1 MKSKHHFLKKIV
13 VSMAVMFGFILQTTP
28 DCFAS
33 GYTVTIPINQT
44 ADIPQ
49 GINNQFSYEITS
61 QGMPMPE
68 GSKDG
73 SYLFDMTGT
82 AKHDIKI
89 IYSHAGVYQYK
100 IKQQIK
106 SQDERYDFDKRIYT
120 VTVHITNSND
130 GLTGKIYTSLDT
142 GKVDSGIEFKNSY
155 LAMPE
160 APDDSGKDNNSG
172 NSQDKE
178 NKNPDDQDKN
188 GNPGYQ
194 DKLENPG
201 KTDKDTNSKKSGIDY
216 VSNVTNKINTGDS
229 TYVSQWII
237 LGSIS
242 AFCFVVLTI
251 MKRKEEHVDEE

>member
-1 MKSKHHFLKKIV
+1 MLMKSKYRFLKKIV
-13 VSMAVMFGFILQTTP
+13 VSMAVMFGFILQTIP
-28 DCFAS
+28 NCFAS

-49 GINNQFSYEITS
+49 GIGNQFSYEITS

-82 AKHDIKI
+82 TKHDIKI

-100 IKQQIK
+100 IRQQIK

-160 APDDSGKDNNSG
+160 APDNSG

-178 NKNPDDQDKN
+178 NKNPDDQDK
-188 GNPGYQ
+188 
-194 DKLENPG
+194 LENPG
-201 KTDKDTNSKKSGIDY
+201 KTDTDTNSKKSGIDY

-251 MKRKEEHVDEE
+251 MKRKGEHVDE

>member
-1 MKSKHHFLKKIV
+1 MKSKHRFLKKIV

-28 DCFAS
+28 NCFAS

-44 ADIPQ
+44 ADVPQ
-49 GINNQFSYEITS
+49 GIGNQFSYEITS

-82 AKHDIKI
+82 TKHDIKI

-100 IKQQIK
+100 IRQQIK

-160 APDDSGKDNNSG
+160 APDNSG

-178 NKNPDDQDKN
+178 DNDL
-188 GNPGYQ
+188 GNQ

-201 KTDKDTNSKKSGIDY
+201 KTDTDTNSKKSGIDY

-251 MKRKEEHVDEE
+251 MKRKEEHVDE

>member
-28 DCFAS
+28 NCFAS

-49 GINNQFSYEITS
+49 GIGNQFSYEITS

-82 AKHDIKI
+82 TKHDIKI

-100 IKQQIK
+100 IRQQIK

-172 NSQDKE
+172 NLQDKE
-178 NKNPDDQDKN
+178 DNDSGNQDK
-188 GNPGYQ
+188 P
-194 DKLENPG
+194 ENLG
-201 KTDKDTNSKKSGIDY
+201 KTDKDTDSKKSGIDY

>member
-1 MKSKHHFLKKIV
+1 MLMKSKYRFLKKIV

-28 DCFAS
+28 NCFAS

-49 GINNQFSYEITS
+49 ETNNQFSYEITS

-100 IKQQIK
+100 IRQQIK

-172 NSQDKE
+172 NLQDKKD
-178 NKNPDDQDKN
+178 NDSGNQDK
-188 GNPGYQ
+188 P
-194 DKLENPG
+194 ENLG
-201 KTDKDTNSKKSGIDY
+201 KTDKDTDSKKSGINY

-229 TYVSQWII
+229 TYVSHWII

-251 MKRKEEHVDEE
+251 MKRKGKHLDE

>member
-1 MKSKHHFLKKIV
+1 MLMKSKYRFLKKIV

-28 DCFAS
+28 NCFAS

-49 GINNQFSYEITS
+49 GIDNQFSYEITS

-82 AKHDIKI
+82 TKHDIKI

-100 IKQQIK
+100 IRQQIK

-172 NSQDKE
+172 NLQDKKD
-178 NKNPDDQDKN
+178 NDSGNQDK
-188 GNPGYQ
+188 P
-194 DKLENPG
+194 ENLG
-201 KTDKDTNSKKSGIDY
+201 KTDKDTDSKKSGIDY

-229 TYVSQWII
+229 TYVSHWII

-251 MKRKEEHVDEE
+251 MKRKGKHVDE

>member
-1 MKSKHHFLKKIV
+1 MKSKHRFLKKIV
-13 VSMAVMFGFILQTTP
+13 VSIAVMFGFILQTTP

-49 GINNQFSYEITS
+49 GIDNQFSYEMTS

-82 AKHDIKI
+82 TKHDIKI

-160 APDDSGKDNNSG
+160 APDNSG

-178 NKNPDDQDKN
+178 DNDSGNQDK
-188 GNPGYQ
+188 P
-194 DKLENPG
+194 ENLG

-229 TYVSQWII
+229 TYVSHWII

-251 MKRKEEHVDEE
+251 MKRKEEHVDE

>member
-1 MKSKHHFLKKIV
+1 MLMKSKYRFLKKIV

-28 DCFAS
+28 NCFAS

-49 GINNQFSYEITS
+49 GIGNQFSYEMTS

-82 AKHDIKI
+82 TKHGIKI

-100 IKQQIK
+100 IRQQIK

-172 NSQDKE
+172 NLQDKE
-178 NKNPDDQDKN
+178 DNDSGNQDK
-188 GNPGYQ
+188 P
-194 DKLENPG
+194 ENLG
-201 KTDKDTNSKKSGIDY
+201 KTDKDTDSKKSGIDY

-229 TYVSQWII
+229 TYVSHWII

-242 AFCFVVLTI
+242 AFCFIILSI
-251 MKRKEEHVDEE
+251 MKRKEDKYNEKK

>member
-1 MKSKHHFLKKIV
+1 MLMKSKYRFLKKIV
-13 VSMAVMFGFILQTTP
+13 VSMAVMFGFILQIIP
-28 DCFAS
+28 NCFAF
-33 GYTVTIPINQT
+33 GYTVTIPINQK

-49 GINNQFSYEITS
+49 GIDNQFSYEITS

-82 AKHDIKI
+82 TKHDIKI

-100 IKQQIK
+100 IRQQIK

-172 NSQDKE
+172 NLQDKE
-178 NKNPDDQDKN
+178 DNDSGNQDK
-188 GNPGYQ
+188 P
-194 DKLENPG
+194 ENLG
-201 KTDKDTNSKKSGIDY
+201 KTDKDTDSKKSGIDY

-229 TYVSQWII
+229 TYVSHWII

-251 MKRKEEHVDEE
+251 MKRKEEHVDE

>member
-1 MKSKHHFLKKIV
+1 MKSKYRFLKKIV

-28 DCFAS
+28 NCFAS

-49 GINNQFSYEITS
+49 GIDNQFSYEMTS

-82 AKHDIKI
+82 TKHDIKI
-89 IYSHAGVYQYK
+89 SYSHAGVYQYK
-100 IKQQIK
+100 IRQQIK

-120 VTVHITNSND
+120 VTVQITNSND

-172 NSQDKE
+172 NLQDKE
-178 NKNPDDQDKN
+178 DNDSGNHDK
-188 GNPGYQ
+188 P
-194 DKLENPG
+194 ENLG
-201 KTDKDTNSKKSGIDY
+201 KTDKDTDSKKSGIDY

-251 MKRKEEHVDEE
+251 MKRKEEHVDE

>member
-1 MKSKHHFLKKIV
+1 MKSKYRFLKKVV

-28 DCFAS
+28 NCFAS

-82 AKHDIKI
+82 TKHDIKI

-100 IKQQIK
+100 IRQQIK

-160 APDDSGKDNNSG
+160 APDDSGKDNDSGNQDKNDNSG
-172 NSQDKE
+172 NQDKPE
-178 NKNPDDQDKN
+178 N
-188 GNPGYQ
+188 
-194 DKLENPG
+194 LG

-229 TYVSQWII
+229 TYVSRWII

-251 MKRKEEHVDEE
+251 MKRKGKHVDE

>member
-1 MKSKHHFLKKIV
+1 MKSKYHFLKKIV

-28 DCFAS
+28 NCFAS

-49 GINNQFSYEITS
+49 GIGNQFSYEITS

-82 AKHDIKI
+82 TKHDIKI

-100 IKQQIK
+100 IRQQIK

-160 APDDSGKDNNSG
+160 APDDSGKDNDSGNQDKNDNSG
-172 NSQDKE
+172 N
-178 NKNPDDQDKN
+178 
-188 GNPGYQ
+188 Q
-194 DKLENPG
+194 DKLENLG
-201 KTDKDTNSKKSGIDY
+201 KTDKDTDSKKSGIDY

-229 TYVSQWII
+229 TYVSRWII

-251 MKRKEEHVDEE
+251 MKRKGKHLDE

>member
-13 VSMAVMFGFILQTTP
+13 VSIAVMFGFILQTIP
-28 DCFAS
+28 NCFAF

-49 GINNQFSYEITS
+49 GIGNQFSYEITS

-82 AKHDIKI
+82 TKHDIKI

-100 IKQQIK
+100 IRQQIK

-172 NSQDKE
+172 NLQDKKD
-178 NKNPDDQDKN
+178 NDSGNQDK
-188 GNPGYQ
+188 P
-194 DKLENPG
+194 ENLG

-229 TYVSQWII
+229 TYLSQWII

-251 MKRKEEHVDEE
+251 MKRKGKHVDE

>member
-1 MKSKHHFLKKIV
+1 MKSKYRFLKKIV
-13 VSMAVMFGFILQTTP
+13 VSMAVMFGFILQTIP
-28 DCFAS
+28 NCFAS

-49 GINNQFSYEITS
+49 GIDNQFSYEMTS

-82 AKHDIKI
+82 TKHDIKI

-100 IKQQIK
+100 IRQQIK

-172 NSQDKE
+172 NLQDKKD
-178 NKNPDDQDKN
+178 NDS
-188 GNPGYQ
+188 GNQ
-194 DKLENPG
+194 DKLENLG
-201 KTDKDTNSKKSGIDY
+201 KTDKDTDSKKSGIDY

-251 MKRKEEHVDEE
+251 MKRKEEHADE

>member
-1 MKSKHHFLKKIV
+1 MKSKYRFLKKIV
-13 VSMAVMFGFILQTTP
+13 VSMAVMFGFFLQTIP
-28 DCFAS
+28 NCFAF

-49 GINNQFSYEITS
+49 GIDNQFSYEMTS

-82 AKHDIKI
+82 TKHDIKI

-100 IKQQIK
+100 IRQQIK

-172 NSQDKE
+172 NLQDKE
-178 NKNPDDQDKN
+178 DNDS
-188 GNPGYQ
+188 GNQ
-194 DKLENPG
+194 DKLENLG
-201 KTDKDTNSKKSGIDY
+201 KADKDTDSKKSGIDY

-229 TYVSQWII
+229 TYVSHWII

-251 MKRKEEHVDEE
+251 MKRKGKHVDE

>member
-1 MKSKHHFLKKIV
+1 MKSKYRFLKKIV

-28 DCFAS
+28 NCFAS

-82 AKHDIKI
+82 TKHDIKI

-100 IKQQIK
+100 IRQQIK

-160 APDDSGKDNNSG
+160 APDDSGKDNDSGNQDKNDNSG
-172 NSQDKE
+172 NQDKPE
-178 NKNPDDQDKN
+178 N
-188 GNPGYQ
+188 
-194 DKLENPG
+194 LG
-201 KTDKDTNSKKSGIDY
+201 KTDKDTDSKKSGIDY

-229 TYVSQWII
+229 TYVSHWII

-251 MKRKEEHVDEE
+251 MKRKEDKYNEKK

>member
-1 MKSKHHFLKKIV
+1 MKSKYRFLKKIV

-28 DCFAS
+28 NCFAF

-49 GINNQFSYEITS
+49 GINNQFSYEMTS

-82 AKHDIKI
+82 TKHDIKI

-100 IKQQIK
+100 IRQQIK

-178 NKNPDDQDKN
+178 DNDS
-188 GNPGYQ
+188 GNQ
-194 DKLENPG
+194 DKLENLG
-201 KTDKDTNSKKSGIDY
+201 KTDTDTNSKKSGIDY

-251 MKRKEEHVDEE
+251 MKRKGKHLDE

>member
-1 MKSKHHFLKKIV
+1 MLMKSKHRFLKRIV
-13 VSMAVMFGFILQTTP
+13 VSMAVMFGFIFQTIP
-28 DCFAS
+28 NCFAS

-44 ADIPQ
+44 ADLPQ
-49 GINNQFSYEITS
+49 GIDNQFSYEMTS

-82 AKHDIKI
+82 TKHDIKI
-89 IYSHAGVYQYK
+89 SYSHAGVYQYK
-100 IKQQIK
+100 IRQQIK

-160 APDDSGKDNNSG
+160 APDDSGKDNDSGNQDKNDNSG
-172 NSQDKE
+172 N
-178 NKNPDDQDKN
+178 
-188 GNPGYQ
+188 Q
-194 DKLENPG
+194 DKLENLG
-201 KTDKDTNSKKSGIDY
+201 KTDKDTDSKKSGIDY

-229 TYVSQWII
+229 TYVSRWII

-251 MKRKEEHVDEE
+251 MKRKGKHLDE

>member
-1 MKSKHHFLKKIV
+1 MKSKYRFLKKIV

-28 DCFAS
+28 NCFSA

-82 AKHDIKI
+82 TKHDIKI

-100 IKQQIK
+100 IRQQIK

-172 NSQDKE
+172 NLQDKE
-178 NKNPDDQDKN
+178 DNDSGNQDK
-188 GNPGYQ
+188 P
-194 DKLENPG
+194 ENLG
-201 KTDKDTNSKKSGIDY
+201 KADKDTDSKKSGIDY

-251 MKRKEEHVDEE
+251 MKRKGKHLDE

>member
-13 VSMAVMFGFILQTTP
+13 VSMAVMFGFILQIIP
-28 DCFAS
+28 NCFAF

-49 GINNQFSYEITS
+49 GIDNQFSYEITS

-82 AKHDIKI
+82 TKHDIKI

-100 IKQQIK
+100 IRQQIK

-130 GLTGKIYTSLDT
+130 GFTGKIYTSLDT

-160 APDDSGKDNNSG
+160 APDNSG

-178 NKNPDDQDKN
+178 DNDSGNQDK
-188 GNPGYQ
+188 P
-194 DKLENPG
+194 ENLG

-237 LGSIS
+237 LGLIS

-251 MKRKEEHVDEE
+251 MKRKGEHVDE

>member
-1 MKSKHHFLKKIV
+1 MKSKHRFLKKIV

-49 GINNQFSYEITS
+49 GIGNQFSYEITS

-82 AKHDIKI
+82 TKHDIKI
-89 IYSHAGVYQYK
+89 SYSHAGVYQYK
-100 IKQQIK
+100 IRQQIK

-172 NSQDKE
+172 NLQDKE
-178 NKNPDDQDKN
+178 DNDS
-188 GNPGYQ
+188 GNQ

-201 KTDKDTNSKKSGIDY
+201 KTDTDTNSKKSGIDY

-251 MKRKEEHVDEE
+251 MKRKEEHGDEE

>member
-1 MKSKHHFLKKIV
+1 MKSKHHFLKKII

-160 APDDSGKDNNSG
+160 APDNSG

-178 NKNPDDQDKN
+178 DNDL
-188 GNPGYQ
+188 GNQ

-201 KTDKDTNSKKSGIDY
+201 KTDTDTNSKKSGIDY
-216 VSNVTNKINTGDS
+216 VSNVTNKINTGDR

-251 MKRKEEHVDEE
+251 MKRKEEHMDEE

>member
-1 MKSKHHFLKKIV
+1 MKSKYRFLKKIV

-28 DCFAS
+28 NCFAS

-49 GINNQFSYEITS
+49 GIDNQFSYEITS

-82 AKHDIKI
+82 TKHDIKI

-100 IKQQIK
+100 IRQQIK

-120 VTVHITNSND
+120 VTVQITNSND

-172 NSQDKE
+172 NLQDKE
-178 NKNPDDQDKN
+178 DNDSGNHDK
-188 GNPGYQ
+188 P
-194 DKLENPG
+194 ENLG
-201 KTDKDTNSKKSGIDY
+201 KTDKDTDSKKSGIDY

-251 MKRKEEHVDEE
+251 MKRKEEHVDE